1 MSLRQKAKR
10 VLPTP
15 ALNFVLLAVPGLY
28 SLPFVQY
35 ETNIWEHGGLA
46 DICRLLEETSH
57 CPGDV
62 IECGASRCG
71 TSIIMASH
79 IRRLHSSKIVYALD
93 SFRGFPPDEV
103 AHERSS
109 GLSNISAFDHTS
121 TSLDYVTK
129 KIRKL
134 GYTRY
139 VVPVPGFFSRTLP
152 RIASQSTF
160 SFAFVDCDLKES
172 TAFCCRNV
180 WPRLDSGGILAIDDY
195 IGLRHPGVKVAVDDF
210 VSSNRSEINDLGM
223 MQRLY
228 FVRKR

>member
-1 MSLRQKAKR
+1 MSFRRKVKR

-103 AHERSS
+103 ADERAS

-139 VVPVPGFFSRTLP
+139 VVPVPGFLVGRCRELQVSLRSPLHLWIATL
-152 RIASQSTF
+152 RRA
-160 SFAFVDCDLKES
+160 
-172 TAFCCRNV
+172 
-180 WPRLDSGGILAIDDY
+180 RLSAAETSGL
-195 IGLRHPGVKVAVDDF
+195 GLIPAGFWLLMTISDIVIP
-210 VSSNRSEINDLGM
+210 E
-223 MQRLY
+223 
-228 FVRKR
+228 